1 MSALPQPSQPG
12 AARAERRGHLRVV
25 AASRHPGRYVAAML
39 VVAALGVFAV
49 VALNA
54 VAASSAFR
62 ARALE
67 ERVDELSQRAD
78 ELGVRVSALQ
88 SPARVHRVAVER
100 LGMVPAPRPS
110 FLTLDDRRAGE
121 NKGPPGAARD
131 RPDPRREEPGGAG
144 SPVEAAAGTGR

>member
-110 FLTLDDRRAGE
+110 FLTLGDRPAGE
-121 NKGPPGAARD
+121 GKGPPGAERGRPGARRD
-131 RPDPRREEPGGAG
+131 QPGTGG
-144 SPVEAAAGTGR
+144 SPVEAAAGPRR